1 MKIGILTVH
10 RAPNYGALLQCY
22 ALQHYLNIL
31 GYECMVIDLLRPY
44 HDGYIPTPGYEPF
57 DVKKIHRSFK
67 GEIKKFIGH
76 YLHRYDA
83 NNRKFSNVYA
93 KEIAHKKELFARFDK
108 RIAYTRQ
115 YNSIGELYANP
126 PLFDIYITGSDQL
139 WNPTQPYCIEPYFLT
154 FVKEGRKISY
164 ATSIGVSSIPDE
176 IKLKY
181 VSWLRSYDY
190 ISVREKEAQD
200 ILSGINKPVY
210 RIIDPTFL
218 LPATKWE
225 EIIDT
230 SLDLCENEYVFGFT
244 LSYISDFHSFMKKY
258 ARRQNKKYVYIVHAF
273 QDAPYTCNDKNV
285 IGLIDVSPEQWLGLI
300 HNASEIFTDSFHG
313 TVFSLIFG
321 KSFYSYIPSFN
332 NRGSR
337 IENLLQ
343 LFGLKERIIYN
354 LKDCAFEAK
363 TIDYR
368 NVNGIIEKEREK
380 ASAFLNKAI
389 K

>member
-22 ALQHYLNIL
+22 ALQHYLNIS

-44 HDGYIPTPGYEPF
+44 HDAYIPTPGYEPF

-176 IKLKY
+176 IKQKY
-181 VSWLRSYDY
+181 VSWPSNPQLR
-190 ISVREKEAQD
+190 A
-200 ILSGINKPVY
+200 
-210 RIIDPTFL
+210 
-218 LPATKWE
+218 
-225 EIIDT
+225 
-230 SLDLCENEYVFGFT
+230 
-244 LSYISDFHSFMKKY
+244 
-258 ARRQNKKYVYIVHAF
+258 
-273 QDAPYTCNDKNV
+273 
-285 IGLIDVSPEQWLGLI
+285 
-300 HNASEIFTDSFHG
+300 
-313 TVFSLIFG
+313 
-321 KSFYSYIPSFN
+321 
-332 NRGSR
+332 
-337 IENLLQ
+337 
-343 LFGLKERIIYN
+343 
-354 LKDCAFEAK
+354 
-363 TIDYR
+363 
-368 NVNGIIEKEREK
+368 
-380 ASAFLNKAI
+380 
-389 K
+389 